1 MKPEVSRED
10 FFTGSIFGKII
21 FNLYFVFFCINKGVV
36 CLTNVFTFIW
46 HSLLLKG
53 CFVSN
58 CLIVSILSKNGVT
71 EHVEDETV

>member
-10 FFTGSIFGKII
+10 FSTGSIFG
-21 FNLYFVFFCINKGVV
+21 NLIYILYFCINKGVV

-71 EHVEDETV
+71 EQVEDETV